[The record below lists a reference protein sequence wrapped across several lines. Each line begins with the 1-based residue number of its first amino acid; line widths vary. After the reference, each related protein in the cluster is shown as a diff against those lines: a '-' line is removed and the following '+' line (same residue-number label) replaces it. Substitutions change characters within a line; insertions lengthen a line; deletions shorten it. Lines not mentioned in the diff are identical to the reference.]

1 MKLNMSLVTNLVS
14 VGLIGVGYAIPSSF
28 PIANPIRQIGLYAT
42 SGAITNWLAI
52 YMLFQRIPGLY
63 GSGVIPGR
71 FQEFKLGIRNLI
83 MNEFFTREQV
93 ESFFHSHSESSKLT
107 LDPAPILNIVDYN
120 AMFEQLVKAVLA
132 SPFGGM
138 LGMFGGPKA
147 LEPLR
152 QPFEENIRQGIQSV
166 VSSPLLGKAIETSIN
181 LPNRSEEIVAKVEA
195 IVQKRLNEL
204 TPAMVKDIVQE
215 MIREHL
221 GWLVVW
227 GGVLGGLI
235 GLVASLIL

>member
-52 YMLFQRIPGLY
+52 YMLFERVPGLY

-71 FQEFKLGIRNLI
+71 FEEFKLGIRNLI
-83 MNEFFTREQV
+83 MNEFFTREKV
-93 ESFFHSHSESSKLT
+93 ESFFHSQSENRQLT
-107 LDPAPILNIVDYN
+107 LDPTPIMNIVDYD
-120 AMFEQLVKAVLA
+120 AMFEKLVKAVLA
-132 SPFGGM
+132 SPLGGM

-152 QPFEENIRQGIQSV
+152 KPFEDNIRQGIQSV
-166 VSSPLLGKAIETSIN
+166 VASPLLGKAIESSIN

-227 GGVLGGLI
+227 GGVFGGLI

>member
-1 MKLNMSLVTNLVS
+1 MNKSLVTNVVS
-14 VGLIGVGYAIPSSF
+14 VVLIGVGYAIPSSS
-28 PIANPIRQIGLYAT
+28 AWAHPIRQIGLYAT

-52 YMLFQRIPGLY
+52 YMLFEKIPGLY
-63 GSGVIPGR
+63 GSGVIPSR
-71 FQEFKLGIRNLI
+71 FEEFKTGIRELI
-83 MNEFFTREQV
+83 MGQFFTLQNV
-93 ESFFHSHSESSKLT
+93 ENFLDGHSSGRSMK
-107 LDPAPILNIVDYN
+107 LDPEPVLEVVDFD
-120 AMFEQLVKAVLA
+120 AMFQRLVEAVLA

-152 QPFEENIRQGIQSV
+152 GPFEENIRQEIRTLV
-166 VSSPLLGKAIETSIN
+166 DSPKLQEAIMASADVPTHAQDI
-181 LPNRSEEIVAKVEA
+181 IAKVDV

-204 TPAMVKDIVQE
+204 TPQLVKEIIQK

-227 GGVLGGLI
+227 GGVFGAMI
-235 GLVASLIL
+235 GLVAALLP